1 MALWIPVAQVKVRCW
16 AGSAGINFQSKYLLL
31 PVSHGLVHEIF
42 APITVLVCRC
52 VQLHS
57 VSGHTAAEV
66 QLSAYCHCKSVPCHL
81 KNRLEAE
88 EHRTLV

>member
-1 MALWIPVAQVKVRCW
+1 MLGWVCPGA
-16 AGSAGINFQSKYLLL
+16 AGINFQSKYLLL

-42 APITVLVCRC
+42 TPITVLVGRC

-57 VSGHTAAEV
+57 VSWHTVAEV

-81 KNRLEAE
+81 KNRLQAE
-88 EHRTLV
+88 EHQTLV